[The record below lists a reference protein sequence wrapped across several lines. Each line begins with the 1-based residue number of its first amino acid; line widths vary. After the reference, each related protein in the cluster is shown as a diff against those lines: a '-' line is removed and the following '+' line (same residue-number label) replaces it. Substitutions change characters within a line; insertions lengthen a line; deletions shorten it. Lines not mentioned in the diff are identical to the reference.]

1 MKKTTLVGMA
11 AVAVL
16 LCTTAGACDNNQPSA
31 SDQAK
36 DQVNSAAK
44 ERTPYIP
51 KNDVE
56 YNNYNKAQEIADN
69 PASILWCTAFPAGGS
84 APLITVPI
92 KGKLTSSS
100 TSYFPGSSTHFF
112 GSTGSYQED
121 NRSVDGMYHGNPPG
135 YRFGFTPGGQ
145 YVSFEGGMNVLCTTA
160 LTQFQRQNTFIS
172 IDTDAKTDVAQKAAE
187 DALKNNDPAKAQ
199 DLLKS
204 VASK

>member
-1 MKKTTLVGMA
+1 MKKSPVILGA
-11 AVAVL
+11 LALSAVL
-16 LCTTAGACDNNQPSA
+16 TLTGCFGDTGKSESA
-31 SDQAK
+31 KANDK
-36 DQVNSAAK
+36 VNSAAN

-56 YNNYNKAQEIADN
+56 YNNYNKAQEVADN

-84 APLITVPI
+84 APIITIPI

-100 TSYFPGSSTHFF
+100 TSYFPGQQLHSS
-112 GSTGSYQED
+112 SSGSYGLSE

-145 YVSFEGGMNVLCTTA
+145 YVSFEGGMNTLCTTA

-172 IDTDAKTDVAQKAAE
+172 VDTDSTADAAQKEAE
-187 DALKNNDPAKAQ
+187 AALKAGDPAKAQ
-199 DLLKS
+199 DLLEAVGTK
-204 VASK
+204 